1 MSVNETISA
10 YSTTASGNTPT
21 GTSNIGTDLDDH
33 LRDVK
38 KNIRVL
44 SDEFSAAA
52 AQVFISADIANA
64 LFVTVG
70 STFTIEDTLSGGGS
84 FASGVN
90 ISLQNASIATSNTA
104 TGRLVPTR
112 IDQYG
117 RVLNYLALTD
127 FQATAADMASGVAQ
141 DAYVSP
147 YNQGFGAPAAKGW
160 IGFDGSGTV
169 SSTTSYL
176 SFNVANAYRSAQGVY
191 VVSWSNVFTTDRY
204 PALVTVGNLGVSGNT
219 LTIGSS
225 TTTTTFFKFKLVTT
239 AAGAAQ
245 DCDRIN
251 VVAYGLWA

>member
-1 MSVNETISA
+1 MSVNEAISA
-10 YSTTASGNTPT
+10 YSTNASGNTPI

-44 SDEFSAAA
+44 SDVVSAATN
-52 AQVFISADIANA
+52 QVFISADAANA
-64 LFVTVG
+64 LFVSVG
-70 STFTIEDTLSGGGS
+70 STITIDDSLSGGGS
-84 FASGVN
+84 FVSGVN

-117 RVLNYLALTD
+117 RVLNYRVITD
-127 FQATAADMASGVAQ
+127 FQATADDMASGIAQ

-169 SSTTSYL
+169 SSATSFL
-176 SFNVANAYRSAQGVY
+176 EFNVANCYRSAQGVY

-204 PALVTVGNLGVSGNT
+204 PALVTIGNLGVSGNT
-219 LTIGSS
+219 LVPGSS
-225 TTTTTFFKFKLVTT
+225 TTTTTFFKFRLVT
-239 AAGAAQ
+239 ASSGAEQ
-245 DCDRIN
+245 DCNRIN